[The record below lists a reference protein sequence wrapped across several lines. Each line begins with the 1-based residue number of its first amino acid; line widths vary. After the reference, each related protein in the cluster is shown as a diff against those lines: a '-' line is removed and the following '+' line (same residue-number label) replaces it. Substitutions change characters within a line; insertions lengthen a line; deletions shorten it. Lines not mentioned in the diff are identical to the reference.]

1 MGYGARCVP
10 ATLERQSSRSG
21 GGDLNVHCLAR
32 TELRDALPASIVAA
46 KGRGFRAFEVLA
58 QSRRHAVRR
67 WFNAR
72 GTLHNGDD
80 TRSRLV
86 EGLEQHL
93 DEVRV
98 EQVGCVA
105 LFSGRAFS
113 V

>member
-1 MGYGARCVP
+1 
-10 ATLERQSSRSG
+10 
-21 GGDLNVHCLAR
+21 
-32 TELRDALPASIVAA
+32 LPASIVAA

>member
-1 MGYGARCVP
+1 M
-10 ATLERQSSRSG
+10 
-21 GGDLNVHCLAR
+21 
-32 TELRDALPASIVAA
+32 
-46 KGRGFRAFEVLA
+46 
-58 QSRRHAVRR
+58 R

-72 GTLHNGDD
+72 GTLHN
-80 TRSRLV
+80 LV

-105 LFSGRAFS
+105 LFSGRAQA